1 MKPEITFEDFAKL
14 DIRIGRIEAVEAPID
29 LNKLYK
35 LTVDF
40 GQEIGKK
47 TILAGI
53 KKHYTSEDLTG
64 RQVVAVVNLAPKKVK
79 EYISGG
85 MILATDD
92 EVSPV
97 LLIPRK
103 DVPKGSAVR

>member
-14 DIRIGRIEAVEAPID
+14 DIRIGRIELVEAPED

-40 GQEIGKK
+40 GEEIGKK
-47 TILAGI
+47 IILAGI
-53 KKHYTSEDLTG
+53 KKYYTSEDLTG

-79 EYISGG
+79 EYVSEG
-85 MILATDD
+85 MILATDA
-92 EVSPV
+92 EASPV

-103 DVPKGSAVR
+103 DVPEGSVIC